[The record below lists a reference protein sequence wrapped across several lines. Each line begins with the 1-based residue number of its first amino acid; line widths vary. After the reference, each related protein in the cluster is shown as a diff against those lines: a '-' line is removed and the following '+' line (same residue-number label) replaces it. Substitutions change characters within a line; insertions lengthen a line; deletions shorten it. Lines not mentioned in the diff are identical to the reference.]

1 MLLRN
6 RIKFPYFKKSAR
18 KSTYISPVPA
28 RCNTRQLPLEIQ
40 EIICFMVLGEDA
52 SNPFALT
59 VMKVCK
65 TWARFICERMYR
77 YIFVNFRIK
86 AQLFLLMLNQLIF
99 FLIRQYQFK
108 SYLQFVGFIN
118 TISSPDSLLPY
129 GLFVRHIDLSP
140 VNKYGVDAR
149 VRKFIK
155 NCPNV
160 TSLSFGQITSV
171 KAETFQLLGRCC
183 KNVRDLEIGGI
194 QSFPF
199 MFDCD
204 FSGMIS
210 LRSLTLTTTPL
221 QSASLH
227 TLPVSIRHLNLVQMD
242 ALQYD
247 ELSAFLQQQPHLW
260 SLSIRRCK
268 HIKSKFSKL
277 VEKLPELNEL
287 GLYGLEVNDDA
298 LKGLFDLP
306 VTINTIKLCH
316 TQISNCTLEAITNG
330 KLVIHHLDISNN
342 ANLTK
347 SGLES
352 LLRKKKFKT
361 VTL

>member
-18 KSTYISPVPA
+18 KSTYITPVPA
-28 RCNTRQLPLEIQ
+28 KCNTRQLPLEIQ

-65 TWARFICERMYR
+65 TWARFICERMY
-77 YIFVNFRIK
+77 
-86 AQLFLLMLNQLIF
+86 
-99 FLIRQYQFK
+99 RQYQFK

-221 QSASLH
+221 QSAFLH

-277 VEKLPELNEL
+277 VETLPELNEL

>member
-65 TWARFICERMYR
+65 TWARFICERMY
-77 YIFVNFRIK
+77 
-86 AQLFLLMLNQLIF
+86 
-99 FLIRQYQFK
+99 RQYQFK

>member
-1 MLLRN
+1 
-6 RIKFPYFKKSAR
+6 
-18 KSTYISPVPA
+18 
-28 RCNTRQLPLEIQ
+28 
-40 EIICFMVLGEDA
+40 
-52 SNPFALT
+52 
-59 VMKVCK
+59 
-65 TWARFICERMYR
+65 
-77 YIFVNFRIK
+77 
-86 AQLFLLMLNQLIF
+86 MLNHQLIF
-99 FLIRQYQFK
+99 FLIRRYKFQ
-108 SYLQFVGFIN
+108 SYLQFIGFIN

-160 TSLSFGQITSV
+160 TSLSFGQNTSV
-171 KAETFQLLGRCC
+171 KAGTIQSLGKYC
-183 KNVRDLEIGGI
+183 KSVRDLEIGGI

-204 FSGMIS
+204 FSGMID

-221 QSASLH
+221 QAASLR
-227 TLPVSIRHLNLVQMD
+227 TLPVSIRHINLIQMD

-247 ELSAFLQQQPHLW
+247 ELSEFLHQQPQLL

-287 GLYGLEVNDDA
+287 GLYGFEVNDDA

-306 VTINTIKLCH
+306 VTINTVRLCH

-330 KLVIHHLDISNN
+330 KLVIHHLDISSN

-352 LLRKKKFKT
+352 LLRKKQFKT

>member
-6 RIKFPYFKKSAR
+6 RIKFLYFKKSAR
-18 KSTYISPVPA
+18 KSTYITPVPA
-28 RCNTRQLPLEIQ
+28 KCNTRQLPLEIQ

-65 TWARFICERMYR
+65 TWARFICERMY
-77 YIFVNFRIK
+77 
-86 AQLFLLMLNQLIF
+86 
-99 FLIRQYQFK
+99 RQYQFK

-247 ELSAFLQQQPHLW
+247 ELSTFLQQQPHLW
-260 SLSIRRCK
+260 SLSIRHCK
-268 HIKSKFSKL
+268 HIKSKFSQL